1 MHIGVTGP
9 RRLTPAEQRQAIG
22 DLMQLLPPS
31 TTLHAGDA
39 TGLDALAREMA
50 VNCTLC
56 RYDAEG
62 RKPWQLQKRSRAMVD
77 ALVVVGGTLHA
88 WPNKP
93 CPVGLTVESW
103 KGSGTWGTVRYA
115 IAKNIAVELHPLTS
129 EAIAPDWL
137 ELRTQQLVLW

>member
-9 RRLTPAEQRQAIG
+9 RRLTPAEQKQAVR
-22 DLMQLLPPS
+22 DLMQLLTPS

-39 TGLDALAREMA
+39 TGLDALARELA

-56 RYDAEG
+56 RYDSEG
-62 RKPWQLQKRSRAMVD
+62 WKPWQLQKRSRAMVD

-88 WPNKP
+88 WSNKP
-93 CPVGLTVESW
+93 CPMGLTVDSW

-115 IAKNIAVELHPLTS
+115 IAQGIDVTLHPLTP
-129 EAIAPDWL
+129 EAIAPEWL
-137 ELRTQQLVLW
+137 ELKNQQLVLW

>member
-9 RRLTPAEQRQAIG
+9 RRLNPAEQKQVIEE
-22 DLMQLLPPS
+22 LMQLLTPS

-39 TGLDALAREMA
+39 TGLDALARELV

-62 RKPWQLQKRSRAMVD
+62 WKPWQLQKRSRAMVD
-77 ALVVVGGTLHA
+77 ALVVAGGMLHA

-93 CPVGLTVESW
+93 CPMGLTVDSW

-115 IAKNIAVELHPLTS
+115 ITQGIDVTLHPLTP